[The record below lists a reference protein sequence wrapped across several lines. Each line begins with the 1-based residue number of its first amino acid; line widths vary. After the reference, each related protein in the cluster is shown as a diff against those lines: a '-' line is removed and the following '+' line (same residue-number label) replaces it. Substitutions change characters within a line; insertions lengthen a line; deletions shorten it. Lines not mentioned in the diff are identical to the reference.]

1 MTLAL
6 RWGLSEPNEAGGFVY
21 FDAVSLY
28 TRNFRGQVTKHPVD
42 GGGRITDHFI
52 KENPIYNISAVISG
66 VDVSGENLLISD
78 TDGLVPFN
86 YDPVIQQA
94 SVGDSGLVN
103 KLKRFIPNS
112 IGQFIPDADGDDV
125 TLQAERD
132 DKTADVDSLLQNL
145 LTGKRFNPVTNQ
157 LDPYVQVVRLY
168 EYSDFGIAKIVEDL
182 VLTSF
187 VVREDVNTGEGLFCE
202 LTLEQVEFVSL
213 ERTEIPQNIRASLQ
227 GKAAGKSSKGKQD
240 STVKD
245 VGDPNGPDDTDPLR
259 AAAEEL

>member
-6 RWGLSEPNEAGGFVY
+6 RWGIDETEEVGGFIY

-52 KENPIYNISAVISG
+52 KENPVYNISAVISG

-78 TDGLVPFN
+78 TDGVVPFN
-86 YDPVIQQA
+86 YDPVIEQA
-94 SVGDSGLVN
+94 IVEDTGLVN
-103 KLKRFIPNS
+103 KLKKFIPNS
-112 IGQFIPDADGDDV
+112 IGQFIPDTESEVV
-125 TLQAERD
+125 TLQAERNN
-132 DKTADVDSLLQNL
+132 KALDVDALLQGL
-145 LTGKRFNPVTNQ
+145 LTGKRFNPATNQ

-168 EYSDFGIAKIVEDL
+168 EYTDFGIAKIVEDL
-182 VLTSF
+182 VLTSL
-187 VVREDVNTGEGLFCE
+187 VIREDVNTGEGLFCD

-213 ERTEIPQNIRASLQ
+213 QRVEVPQNIRSSLA
-227 GKAAGKSSKGKQD
+227 GKASTKAAKGKQD

-245 VGDPNGPDDTDPLR
+245 VGDKDGPKDVDPR
-259 AAAEEL
+259 RFSFD